1 MQASQ
6 IRYTFHFPDGR
17 EEVFDLRFDAETLE
31 LTGALREDPPD
42 WTRLGHYR
50 CENCPLDEALHS
62 HCPLALSMVEPVQR
76 LTDVVSH
83 QEVTVEVLAG
93 ARRLLVET
101 AAQQGISAMTGLI
114 QATSGCPNTAFFRP
128 MAYFHLPFATESE
141 TIYRAASMYLLGQYL
156 RRQKGDES
164 EMGFEGLMEIYRD
177 VEVVNR
183 SMANRLRSICQED
196 GTVGAVV
203 LLDNFAK
210 ILPAAVEDALEELE
224 PLYEAYL
231 NPVARSVSINLRSSD
246 CGHIRILSQT
256 GQSSSLLTTAKGG
269 TPQCS
274 SASQDSRSHS

>member
-1 MQASQ
+1 MQANE
-6 IRYTFHFPDGR
+6 IRYTFCFPDGR
-17 EEVFDLRFDAETLE
+17 EEVFDLRFDAETLD
-31 LTGALREDPPD
+31 LTDIEREDPPD
-42 WTRLGHYR
+42 WTRLDHHR

-62 HCPLALSMVEPVQR
+62 HCPLALSMVEPVRR

-93 ARRLLVET
+93 ARRLIVDT
-101 AAQQGISAMTGLI
+101 GAQQGISAMTGLI
-114 QATSGCPNTAFFRP
+114 QATAGCPNTAFFRP

-156 RRQKGDES
+156 RTQQGDES
-164 EMGFEGLMEIYRD
+164 EMGFEGLVEIYRD

-183 SMANRLRSICQED
+183 AMASRLRSICEED

-203 LLDNFAK
+203 LLDTYAK
-210 ILPAAVEDALEELE
+210 ILPAAIEDALEELE
-224 PLYEAYL
+224 PLYRAYL
-231 NPVARSVSINLRSSD
+231 NPASRSAPINLRSSD

-256 GQSSSLLTTAKGG
+256 GQSPSLLTTAQGG
-269 TPQCS
+269 TPKCS